1 MAEPFYVKPG
11 DGSFSVKYE
20 DGGNATKRTELEGIW
35 KRFNRVDPGTGVN
48 YYIWY
53 RPTNRKPEVSVEY
66 KMPVTA
72 PLGVYRVET
81 FVPGKNA
88 TTTKA
93 VFSVANNIR
102 VEGGV
107 PKMDDTIY
115 VVDMKSVSDVW
126 VSLGEFLLD
135 PAKNP
140 LSGRVRQLSISLE
153 DPPALISF
161 GPVRWVPL
169 AQSGKPIEVVKPGQ
183 TGAEP
188 ATPAETPTSP
198 VVGPRFDAPMG
209 TLIERNGPFL
219 EGIIR
224 QGFGP
229 VWFGT
234 WYDATPYLTWY
245 FLGYHTGADLNLVGS
260 SDTDKDAPLYAVADG
275 KVIFAGAAG
284 SWGNIIVIEHP
295 DAIVTLPSGVVQRQ
309 RVFSR
314 YGHVTNN
321 ILVAKDQE
329 VERGKNIGFIGLAAG
344 MTTGWHLHFDII
356 YSDIGRTRPSHWPN
370 MTQIKAL
377 KAEGKE
383 GTREYRDAQEQVK
396 KEVMAHYLDP
406 FKFLKDNHNASARA
420 RMVGL
425 R

>member
-1 MAEPFYVKPG
+1 MAESLYVKPG
-11 DGSFSVKYE
+11 DANFSVKYE
-20 DGGNATKRTELEGIW
+20 DGGNAAKRTELEGTW
-35 KRFNRVDPGTGVN
+35 KRFNRIDPGTGTN

-53 RPTNRKPEVSVEY
+53 RMTNRKSEVSVDY
-66 KMPVTA
+66 KMPINA
-72 PLGVYRVET
+72 PMGVYRVET

-107 PKMDDTIY
+107 PKMDDTIA

-140 LSGRVRQLSISLE
+140 LSGRVRQLNISIE
-153 DPPALISF
+153 DPSASISF

-169 AQSGKPIEVVKPGQ
+169 AQSGKPIEVVTAPS
-183 TGAEP
+183 TP
-188 ATPAETPTSP
+188 ATTSQ

-209 TLIERNGPFL
+209 TLIERNGPFM
-219 EGIIR
+219 EGIVR

-245 FLGYHTGADLNLVGS
+245 FLGYHTGADLNLVGVS
-260 SDTDKDAPLYAVADG
+260 AADKDAPLYAVADG
-275 KVIFAGAAG
+275 KVVFAGAAG

-295 DAIVTLPSGVVQRQ
+295 DAIVTLPSGLVQRQ

-314 YGHVTNN
+314 YGHVTEN
-321 ILVAKDQE
+321 ILVAKDEQ
-329 VERGKNIGFIGLAAG
+329 VERGKNIGFIGLATG

-356 YSDIGRTRPSHWPN
+356 YSDIGRTRPSHWPK
-370 MTQIKAL
+370 MDQVKAL

-383 GTREYRDAQEQVK
+383 GTREYKDAQEQVK